1 MKTIK
6 LILLS
11 LIVVYV
17 GAQELNNEF
26 LNSLPDDIKKDL
38 EDRNS
43 RQELST
49 QDNYRAS
56 IYSSKLS
63 QQEEILSLKDR
74 LE

>member
-6 LILLS
+6 LILHF

-56 IYSSKLS
+56 IYSKTSYK
-63 QQEEILSLKDR
+63 EEILKKDM
-74 LE
+74 LQMI